1 MRTTPTMHSTGA
13 PFVTRQSIALLAL
26 LGLAAACGKKEEE
39 ALTIRTAPAERRT
52 ITVSA
57 EATGVIEPI
66 NVVEVKS
73 RSSGQVTEMPVET
86 GSLVRPGD
94 LIVQLDTRDVQNGY
108 DQAKADLEAAE
119 KRLQVSEIQKKRS
132 DDLFAQKII
141 TAQENETAQLDY
153 TNAATSIVR
162 TRAALDLAQ
171 QRLDDARVTA
181 PVLGTIIEKPVAL
194 GQVIQSGTSTAGGGT
209 TIVKMA
215 DLTKVRARALVNETD
230 IGGVRAGL
238 EATVIVD
245 AFPDRTF
252 RGTVEKIEPQAV
264 VQQNVTMFPV
274 LVSLENR
281 DGSLMPGMN
290 GEVAIVS
297 ERRENVLA
305 IPNESIRNV
314 REAAA
319 TATMLGLN
327 ADSVQAKLRE
337 AMGGGMGGGG
347 FGGGMGGARP
357 AGTGNNT
364 SMGTNGRPRTVPVST
379 PGYVDLLPQQQGG
392 QSRGGFGGQLPDVT
406 DAQCKAIT
414 TARTAKPAAAKKV
427 DDLSAKMRDPNA
439 DRQTLMADLRAAYTE
454 LGVDMNVMRACRAKE
469 NGGAGAPA
477 GGASNGG
484 ARPTGGAMPSGAP
497 SGAAR
502 QGGNSAGGGNVRSGR
517 TQTRSG
523 LVFVKKE
530 DGSWDP
536 RVVRLGIADYDYTEV
551 ISGLEDGEQ
560 VALLSAVAL
569 QVQRQQNNDR
579 MKAMTGG
586 ASPLGGA
593 TGGAGGG
600 GRPPGR

>member
-1 MRTTPTMHSTGA
+1 M
-13 PFVTRQSIALLAL
+13 TRQSIALLAL
-26 LGLAAACGKKEEE
+26 LGLAAACGKKQEE

-86 GSLVRPGD
+86 GTLVRPGD

-245 AFPDRTF
+245 AFPDRQF
-252 RGTVEKIEPQAV
+252 RGIVEKIEPQAV

-305 IPNESIRNV
+305 IPNESIRSV

-347 FGGGMGGARP
+347 FGGGMGGGMGGARP

-379 PGYVDLLPQQQGG
+379 PGYVDLLPQQGG
-392 QSRGGFGGQLPDVT
+392 QGRGGFGGQLPDVT

-477 GGASNGG
+477 GGATNGG
-484 ARPTGGAMPSGAP
+484 GRPTGGMPAGAMT
-497 SGAAR
+497 GAAR
-502 QGGNSAGGGNVRSGR
+502 QGGMGGGAPSGGNVRSGR

-523 LVFVKKE
+523 LVFVKKA

-551 ISGLEDGEQ
+551 VGGIEEGEQ

-586 ASPLGGA
+586 ASPLGGGA
-593 TGGAGGG
+593 GAAGGG